1 MEHKEQKHSTSANS
15 QSHTAKSLL
24 ANIRLLHQ
32 LIGAET
38 TLLAILLEHYPYF
51 TSPNIL
57 HTFQQHRQAYD
68 RYFDA
73 CQAFA
78 QQSEFTEGAVKNID
92 KLQTDCLG
100 TQKKIH
106 TILQQLLA
114 ESIPHCAD
122 EEVQQT
128 LQSFVTYGEQFSQLR
143 DTILKPLTDKA
154 ALENQLQQI
163 KTSQTAQA
171 HALIQKIQTLKQNLA
186 TKIDL
191 NQLRQSQFAARCRL
205 SVKEFEWAKWQQHS
219 IVALR
224 QRLSHID
231 TVLEPDQELVVELP
245 NRWLKASDYLDLLLI
260 TQLIKPTATLTAIS
274 NQQRLLAE
282 SHTLLQKNLTILH
295 SRLGDDFMEIFRQQV
310 ITNTYQQWQQQ
321 LQQVS
326 DSKPT
331 SAWKQL
337 LQHQQQLTY
346 TKRGFFQHHLRQ
358 QPLGNLVSRLLR
370 QIEQQPQ
377 TAQQL
382 LQQLQKQ
389 KTELTEKITTSE
401 RSLQPSAKWWQKTAA
416 TLWLAVN
423 QQPDFQLGQLAAR
436 TTRQQLDRHAP
447 TKTLRQPLPPALAH
461 QLENAVGSSFLG
473 ISLAV
478 TQYVGYYPHAITAIN
493 RTLTA
498 QINPLLRA
506 GNYLHTALSHRGIP
520 RSVAAYPAQDPDN
533 ASTWHKALRLIQ
545 LDEIGILEKEQ
556 ILHWCNG
563 LLLNLLLSSQ
573 PALVSTGAYLL
584 ASLTSRAAM
593 GWVDRISGYWQLS
606 PELQQTAKFVV
617 HLGLYTQAYRQGLLW
632 AQELGFYRAPTI
644 ISYNEALQRFGF
656 NTEAKASDI
665 QRRYRELSR
674 QFHPDKCPTP
684 ICEEQMLAVNEAY
697 DVLKQTFKH

>member
-1 MEHKEQKHSTSANS
+1 MEQKERKHAAGASSPL
-15 QSHTAKSLL
+15 HTAKSLL

-32 LIGAET
+32 LIGTET

-73 CQAFA
+73 HQAFA
-78 QQSEFTEGAVKNID
+78 QQAEFTEGAVKNID
-92 KLQTDCLG
+92 KLQTDCLE
-100 TQKKIH
+100 TQKEIH

-122 EEVQQT
+122 EEVQHI
-128 LQSFVTYGEQFSQLR
+128 LQNFVAYSGQFSKLR
-143 DTILKPLTDKA
+143 ETILKPLTDKA

-163 KTSQTAQA
+163 KISQTAQVN
-171 HALIQKIQTLKQNLA
+171 ALIQKIQALKQNLA

-191 NQLRQSQFAARCRL
+191 NQLRQSQLAARCRL
-205 SVKEFEWAKWQQHS
+205 SVKELEWAKWQQHS

-231 TVLEPDQELVVELP
+231 TVLEPDKEFAVELP
-245 NRWLKASDYLDLLLI
+245 NHWLKANDYLDLLLI
-260 TQLIKPTATLTAIS
+260 TQLIKPTATLTAIG

-282 SHTLLQKNLTILH
+282 SHTLLQENLAMLH
-295 SRLGDDFMEIFRQQV
+295 RRLGDDFMEIFRQQV
-310 ITNTYQQWQQQ
+310 ITHTYQQWQQQ

-326 DSKPT
+326 DCKPT

-346 TKRGFFQHHLRQ
+346 TKRGFFQHHLQQ
-358 QPLGNLVSRLLR
+358 QPLGNLISRLLR
-370 QIEQQPQ
+370 QLEQQPQ
-377 TAQQL
+377 TAEKF
-382 LQQLQKQ
+382 LQQLHIQKA
-389 KTELTEKITTSE
+389 ELIKQVTAQE
-401 RSLQPSAKWWQKTAA
+401 RSLQPSTKWWQKTVA

-447 TKTLRQPLPPALAH
+447 IKTLRQPLPPALAH

-506 GNYLHTALSHRGIP
+506 GNYLHTALSRRGIP
-520 RSVAAYPAQDPDN
+520 RSVASYPAQDPDN

-563 LLLNLLLSSQ
+563 LLLNLLLSNQ

-584 ASLTSRAAM
+584 ASLTSRAAL
-593 GWVDRISGYWQLS
+593 GWVDRISSYWQLS

-632 AQELGFYRAPTI
+632 AQELGFYRTPTV
-644 ISYNEALQRFGF
+644 ISHSEALQRFGF
-656 NTEAKASDI
+656 STEAKASDI
-665 QRRYRELSR
+665 QHRYRELSR

-684 ICEEQMLAVNEAY
+684 ICEKQMIAVNEAY
-697 DVLKQTFKH
+697 EVLKQTFK